1 MGKTFLTVFA
11 LLTLLVQTEYR
22 AEATTIRVPADY
34 RSIQEAIDTAAPGD
48 TVQVDDGHY
57 AENLLIKKTLGLR
70 STGGAKSTVIEASDK
85 ARPVVKISG
94 ASGVSI
100 DGFTIT
106 GSGAS
111 GILLDNADNTGISNN
126 RVVDNFNGIILSYS
140 NRNTIEKNVA
150 DSNEQ
155 YGIYIERSDGNR
167 VEDNTVSSN
176 DDKGIYLTFSNENVL
191 IGNRSYLNR
200 WDGLLLW
207 TSNNNIIKDNKVLR
221 NAYAIIIT
229 ESVGNEVEGNSTWPN
244 IIIILPVLLIYTGI
258 LFYLLEKYLLTKILA
273 RQHA

>member
-11 LLTLLVQTEYR
+11 LVTFLVQTEYQ

-57 AENLLIKKTLGLR
+57 RENLLLKKTLDLR
-70 STGGAKSTVIEASDK
+70 SMGGAKSTVIEASDK
-85 ARPVVKISG
+85 TLPVVKVAG

-111 GILLDNADNTGISNN
+111 GILLKNADNTRISNN
-126 RVVDNFNGIILSYS
+126 QVVDNFNGIILSSS
-140 NRNTIEKNVA
+140 NRNTLEKNVT
-150 DSNEQ
+150 DSNRQ
-155 YGIYIERSDGNR
+155 YGLYIERSNGNR

-207 TSNNNIIKDNKVLR
+207 TSNNNIIKNNKVLR
-221 NAYAIIIT
+221 NTYAIIIT
-229 ESVGNEVEGNSTWPN
+229 ESIGNEVEGNSTWPN
-244 IIIILPVLLIYTGI
+244 IIIILPILLIYTGI
-258 LFYLLEKYLLTKILA
+258 LSYILQKYFLKKILT
-273 RQHA
+273 RRHA

>member
-1 MGKTFLTVFA
+1 MGKIFLTVFA
-11 LLTLLVQTEYR
+11 LLTFLVQTEGW
-22 AEATTIRVPADY
+22 AEATTRRVPQDY
-34 RSIQEAIDTAAPGD
+34 KSIQEAIDIAAVGD
-48 TVQVDDGHY
+48 TVVVDDGRY

-70 STGGAKSTVIEASDK
+70 SMGGAESTVIEASDK
-85 ARPVVKISG
+85 GRPVVKVEG
-94 ASGVSI
+94 ARGASI

-106 GSGAS
+106 GSGVS

-126 RVVDNFNGIILSYS
+126 RMVDNFNGIILSSS
-140 NRNTIEKNVA
+140 NRNTLKKNVI

-167 VEDNTVSSN
+167 IEDNTVSSN
-176 DDKGIYLTFSNENVL
+176 GDKGIYLTFSNENVL

-207 TSNNNIIKDNKVLR
+207 TSNNNTIKKNKILR

-229 ESVGNEVEGNSTWPN
+229 ESTGNEVEGNSTWPN

-258 LFYLLEKYLLTKILA
+258 LFYFLEKYLLKKILA
-273 RQHA
+273 RGHA

>member
-1 MGKTFLTVFA
+1 MSKTFLTVFA
-11 LLTLLVQTEYR
+11 LLALLVQTEGWT
-22 AEATTIRVPADY
+22 EAATRRVPADY
-34 RSIQEAIDTAAPGD
+34 KNIQDAIDIAETGD
-48 TVQVDDGHY
+48 TVVVDDGRY
-57 AENLLIKKTLGLR
+57 AENLLIEKTLGLR
-70 STGGAKSTVIEASDK
+70 STGGAESTVIEASDK
-85 ARPVVKISG
+85 ARPVVKVAG
-94 ASGVSI
+94 ASGVSL

-106 GSGAS
+106 GSGVS

-126 RVVDNFNGIILSYS
+126 RVVENFNGIILSSS
-140 NRNTIEKNVA
+140 NRNTLKKNVA

-167 VEDNTVSSN
+167 IEDNTVSSN

-207 TSNNNIIKDNKVLR
+207 TSNNNIIKNNKVLR

-229 ESVGNEVEGNSTWPN
+229 ESIGNEVEGNSTWPN

-258 LFYLLEKYLLTKILA
+258 LFYLLQKYLLTKILA